1 MWKPALYGGVF
12 GEADVVVKALAGGR
26 FSCNLEVHC
35 DYHRHEG
42 GSIIVEIMDAG
53 ATAAIIS
60 YPQEGSMD
68 INKLKA
74 FICVAKHQNFTKAS
88 EELFI
93 SQPALSKKIADFEKE
108 INVQL
113 LMRNNRNVTLTPA
126 GIALY
131 NEAPTI
137 LNIMDDLTQKV
148 QRISRNPNRRLSI
161 ACSGTECDRFIP
173 LIYEFQQMY
182 PDIDI
187 SLRWCSALVLK
198 QMLLTNTI
206 DFGFQLNIEAVL
218 EENVDSMFFCN
229 DRLDMIVSNYHPL
242 AAASSVRL
250 EELAGERF
258 IAIKSS
264 MTHVPYNHLLEFLD
278 KNEITFEKGISCV
291 DTIDT
296 LVLQVSAGQGVA
308 ALSHQSEKMYGQRVH
323 FLSIDGDNIELETDL
338 VWNINNTN
346 PTRDLLIDFV
356 KQKNL

>member
-1 MWKPALYGGVF
+1 
-12 GEADVVVKALAGGR
+12 
-26 FSCNLEVHC
+26 
-35 DYHRHEG
+35 
-42 GSIIVEIMDAG
+42 
-53 ATAAIIS
+53 
-60 YPQEGSMD
+60 MD

-74 FICVAKHQNFTKAS
+74 FLCVAKHQNFTKAS

-93 SQPALSKKIADFEKE
+93 SQPALSKKIADFENE

-113 LMRNNRNVTLTPA
+113 LVRNNRNVTLTPA

-137 LNIMDDLTQKV
+137 LNIMDDLTRKV
-148 QRISRNPNRRLSI
+148 QRISLNPNRRLSI

-173 LIYEFQQMY
+173 LIYEFQQRY

-198 QMLLTNTI
+198 QLLLSNTI
-206 DFGFQLNIEAVL
+206 DFGFQLHMEVAL
-218 EENVDSMFFCN
+218 EENVESLPFYYDQ
-229 DRLDMIVSNYHPL
+229 LDIVVSPYHPL
-242 AAASSVRL
+242 AAASSVKL
-250 EELAGERF
+250 EDLVNERF

-264 MTHVPYNHLLEFLD
+264 MTHLPYSQLLAFFETRS
-278 KNEITFEKGISCV
+278 IVFEKGISCV

-296 LVLQVSAGQGVA
+296 LVLQVSAGQGIA

-323 FLSIDGDNIELETDL
+323 FLSIREDHMRLETDL

-346 PTRDLLIDFV
+346 PTRNLLIDFV
-356 KQKNL
+356 KQKNQQEELL